1 MLRRASLLLLS
12 ATLALAAAP
21 SPLPADDA
29 SADLKS
35 AEVKVRLDAV
45 KRIAEGSEPN
55 AEDLL
60 VEALGDRDG
69 EVVEAACVGL
79 AKKATEK
86 KSLRP
91 LTELAMNGTMRRVRL
106 AAAAALGSRLP
117 EESTR
122 LVQGA
127 LSHKDDVIAAA
138 AAEAL
143 AEIRH
148 ESAKE
153 RLRAAL
159 SAKSA
164 YVRREAAQALGA
176 MRDSALARDLEGALK
191 DPDLLARAGVI
202 EGLARIGEPRV
213 ISSLLGELQDPKSPD
228 LMERRAISAIR
239 RILWTI
245 RGTEEANSAYRKVVD
260 AYRNE
265 KGGLASARLARL
277 LGSLARAAPPDQGK
291 VPPAGTPTGP
301 SEPAPAPAPTAADPP
316 AEPAAPPPARNAP
329 ALLEGEGP
337 VGDPAEAVRAL
348 IDTGMSHADPVARRA
363 AAWALGRIGGDEAL
377 VACRTA
383 TGADKDELV
392 RFHALRTIRRW
403 KTARDEDAFQ
413 AFVNVLQ
420 YDKSWV
426 VREEAA
432 VALGVKGLEG
442 ARETLLARVQGDQAW
457 QVACAAAVS
466 IGKTRD
472 PKAVES
478 LVPFLAAKD
487 WKVRG
492 AAAAGIG
499 WANQVESIPPLIPLL
514 ADAEP
519 SVARTAWEFLKRLAD
534 KDLPMRPKD
543 WEAWW
548 AENGKNFQ
556 ILDREKEVRDARKY
570 GYALNDRD
578 VYENLDVVVL
588 KSRGDTIEN
597 LLGTLNIK
605 HRLTK
610 SASVKKDGLQ
620 PFGVFVSNCTGEVVA
635 DDHERICW
643 SVHVGAA
650 LFGSCWAIEHTIGEE
665 FGVTIRKFRGFA
677 GEVLYQP
684 RAEELP
690 TESEYLNGVFPPLV
704 RPLYELWGAH
714 LIEVLDPERVE
725 VLIDSPET
733 AANFKGGGNLAAW
746 FTAGHGVVM
755 GSSAHFDR
763 QKMSKLQNAWG
774 VEVKTDVQRRAFA
787 VDHFGFS
794 WERVRELDAKGVFAK
809 QAEAEKEVTDL
820 SAFRFLTNFVR
831 RKRIIDL

>member
-1 MLRRASLLLLS
+1 
-12 ATLALAAAP
+12 
-21 SPLPADDA
+21 
-29 SADLKS
+29 
-35 AEVKVRLDAV
+35 
-45 KRIAEGSEPN
+45 
-55 AEDLL
+55 
-60 VEALGDRDG
+60 
-69 EVVEAACVGL
+69 
-79 AKKATEK
+79 
-86 KSLRP
+86 
-91 LTELAMNGTMRRVRL
+91 LAMNGSMRRVRL
-106 AAAAALGSRLP
+106 AAAAALGARLP
-117 EESTR
+117 EEATK

-143 AEIRH
+143 SEIRH

-153 RLRAAL
+153 RLRTAAL

-164 YVRREAAQALGA
+164 YVRREAAQSLGSLKDA
-176 MRDSALARDLEGALK
+176 ALARDLEGALK
-191 DPDLLARAGVI
+191 DPDLLARAGAI
-202 EGLARIGEPRV
+202 EGLARIGEPRA
-213 ISSLLGELQDPKSPD
+213 IAGLLGELQDPKSPD
-228 LMERRAISAIR
+228 IMERRAISAIR
-239 RILWTI
+239 RILWTV

-277 LGSLARAAPPDQGK
+277 LGSLARAAPPNQGK
-291 VPPAGTPTGP
+291 VPAAGTPTGVP
-301 SEPAPAPAPTAADPP
+301 GDSSGSRGEPDPGAADPNPTPAPAAADPP

-329 ALLEGEGP
+329 ALLEGDGP

-348 IDTGMSHADPVARRA
+348 IDTGMAHADPVARRA
-363 AAWALGRIGGDEAL
+363 AAWALGRVGGEEAL

-442 ARETLLARVQGDQAW
+442 ARETLLARVQGDAAW
-457 QVACAAAVS
+457 QVVCAAAVS
-466 IGKTRD
+466 LGKTRD

-478 LVPFLAAKD
+478 LVPFLTAKD

-492 AAAAGIG
+492 AAAAGVG
-499 WANQVESIPPLIPLL
+499 WANRAESIPPLIPLL
-514 ADAEP
+514 ADPEP

-534 KDLPMRPKD
+534 KDLPMKQKD

-556 ILDREKEVRDARKY
+556 ILDREKEIRDARKY

-588 KSRGDTIEN
+588 TSRGDSIEN

-620 PFGVFVSNCTGEVVA
+620 PFGVFVSNCTGEVQP

-650 LFGSCWAIEHTIGEE
+650 LFGSCWAIEHTIGKE
-665 FGVTIRKFRGFA
+665 FGTTIRKFRGFA

-733 AANFKGGGNLAAW
+733 AANFKGCGNLAAW

-774 VEVKTDVQRRAFA
+774 VDVKTDVQRRAFA

-794 WERVRELDAKGVFAK
+794 WERVRELDAKDVFAK
-809 QAEAEKEVTDL
+809 QAEAEKEVTDM